1 MNQVKLA
8 NGNRLKIKEF
18 VSEWNIRY
26 PYDYWWRKKYGIPF
40 GAKEHLEANHIN
52 MVIEFMED
60 RFHEKVRDMEDN
72 EEKELYNSV
81 LNNTEDVNTKQIV
94 KMNNKELDSEF
105 NNIDLN
111 DF

>member
-1 MNQVKLA
+1 
-8 NGNRLKIKEF
+8 
-18 VSEWNIRY
+18 
-26 PYDYWWRKKYGIPF
+26 
-40 GAKEHLEANHIN
+40 
-52 MVIEFMED
+52 
-60 RFHEKVRDMEDN
+60 MEDN